1 MTISN
6 RQSFRNVPLLFYHW
20 IGERTTPPVL
30 DCVILEH
37 WSTQKAVPN
46 RTSVTNKYQYYTA
59 NCFLQQLHFEFSE
72 YWSLLRRDI
81 PTSRARRAVPVLP
94 WARTNSV
101 KAGDHWIS
109 VTIVTVHLTGF
120 AYKKLSLTRY
130 HDICPVDHSY
140 ISVPGGV
147 EKTSL
152 CILVHRTLMLLRVS
166 NDQTLTYFLSE
177 RPAQSATHF
186 LLFRSGSKKVFY
198 YLDTHIWDIPADIWF
213 HALTETL
220 TEVRR
225 SKSADTPPSQSRIR
239 WLSLPRFR

>member
-46 RTSVTNKYQYYTA
+46 PTSVTNKYQYYTA

-94 WARTNSV
+94 WARTNSS

-109 VTIVTVHLTGF
+109 GQNSNGTFDWFCGLEIVT
-120 AYKKLSLTRY
+120 YRS
-130 HDICPVDHSY
+130 I
-140 ISVPGGV
+140 ISNAKQV
-147 EKTSL
+147 SL
-152 CILVHRTLMLLRVS
+152 CIAQGKGHGSTGVGAHAEYWEPSYKNHRIT
-166 NDQTLTYFLSE
+166 
-177 RPAQSATHF
+177 
-186 LLFRSGSKKVFY
+186 
-198 YLDTHIWDIPADIWF
+198 
-213 HALTETL
+213 
-220 TEVRR
+220 
-225 SKSADTPPSQSRIR
+225 
-239 WLSLPRFR
+239 